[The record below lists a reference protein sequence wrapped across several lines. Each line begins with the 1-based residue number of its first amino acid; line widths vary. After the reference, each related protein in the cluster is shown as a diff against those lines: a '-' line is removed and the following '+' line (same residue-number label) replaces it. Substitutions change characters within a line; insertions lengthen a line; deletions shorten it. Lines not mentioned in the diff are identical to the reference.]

1 MRARRLVSPSGSS
14 AGHRSPTSPIAQ
26 VTDSDLTSAGA
37 ASNPSRTTRADLAA
51 VVEVY
56 RAENERFDSRTSR
69 GIWGGI
75 ALGVLLVLLRP
86 TFGLIDDYN
95 PVFFLGG
102 VATGLAQVGA
112 AVLHRRRTLAGLQ
125 MRCASCGTAL
135 PSRGKWE
142 DVAPQAELVVATG
155 VCPTCGNEFVGTG
168 AFAQEVD
175 K

>member
-1 MRARRLVSPSGSS
+1 MWARRLVSSSGAST
-14 AGHRSPTSPIAQ
+14 RRRYQTPPIAE
-26 VTDSDLTSAGA
+26 VTDSDLTSAGV
-37 ASNPSRTTRADLAA
+37 ASNPSRTTRTDLAG

-56 RAENERFDSRTSR
+56 RRENERFHSLTSR

-102 VATGLAQVGA
+102 VALGLAQVGA
-112 AVLHRRRTLAGLQ
+112 AVLHRRGTLAGLQ
-125 MRCASCGTAL
+125 VRCASCGTAL

-155 VCPTCGNEFVGTG
+155 VCPTCGNEFVGTE
-168 AFAQEVD
+168 ASARP
-175 K
+175 